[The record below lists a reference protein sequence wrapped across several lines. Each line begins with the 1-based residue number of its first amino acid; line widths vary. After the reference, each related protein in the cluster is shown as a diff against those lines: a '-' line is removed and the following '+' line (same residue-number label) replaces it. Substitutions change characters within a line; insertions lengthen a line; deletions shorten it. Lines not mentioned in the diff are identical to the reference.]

1 MKTTRILILALAASF
16 AAHADFSY
24 SQTIKSSQGAPQTS
38 KVFLKGSKM
47 LTERGDTATLV
58 DLGAQTITT
67 INKAAK
73 TYSVQKMSEMMAGTG
88 SAASP
93 QMEIKETGQKKTING
108 FNCSQS
114 VMTMSM
120 EGSTPGVKM
129 QMEMELWVSSDVP
142 GWQKLR
148 EFYQKNA
155 GGFYSMGGGNAGI
168 QRAMAEMQKKMAM
181 MGGAPVEQV
190 MRMKAPG
197 MEGQAA
203 QMQGSLAPARARLE
217 EMIKQGGPQAEAAK
231 SALARM
237 PGGAVG
243 GSGASL
249 FETTIDSSDFSAADV
264 PDSVFAIPAGFT
276 QK

>member
-1 MKTTRILILALAASF
+1 MKTTRILILAVAGSF

-24 SQTIKSSQGAPQTS
+24 TQTMKSSQGAPQST

-47 LTERGDTATLV
+47 MTDRGDTATLI

-67 INKAAK
+67 INKTAK
-73 TYSVQKMSEMMAGTG
+73 TYSVQKMGDMAAALS
-88 SAASP
+88 SAVP
-93 QMEIKETGQKKTING
+93 QVDIKETGQKKTING
-108 FNCSQS
+108 FNCGQS

-120 EGSTPGVKM
+120 DGPTPGVKM
-129 QMEMELWVSSDVP
+129 QMEIELWVSPDVP

-155 GGFYSMGGGNAGI
+155 GGLNAMGGGNPGM
-168 QRAMAEMQKKMAM
+168 QRAMVEMQKKMAT

-203 QMQGSLAPARARLE
+203 QMQGNLGQARARLE

-231 SALARM
+231 NALARM

-243 GSGASL
+243 GSGTSL

-264 PDSVFAIPAGFT
+264 SDSVFTIPAGFT
-276 QK
+276 KK

>member
-1 MKTTRILILALAASF
+1 MKTTRILILAVAGSF

-24 SQTIKSSQGAPQTS
+24 TQTVKSSQGAPQST

-47 LTERGDTATLV
+47 MTDRGDTATLV

-67 INKAAK
+67 INKTAK
-73 TYSVQKMSEMMAGTG
+73 TYSVQKMGDMAAALS
-88 SAASP
+88 SAAP
-93 QMEIKETGQKKTING
+93 QVDIKETGQKKTING
-108 FNCSQS
+108 FNCGQS

-120 EGSTPGVKM
+120 DGPTPGVKM
-129 QMEMELWVSSDVP
+129 QMEIELWVSPDVP

-155 GGFYSMGGGNAGI
+155 SGLNAMGGGNPGM
-168 QRAMAEMQKKMAM
+168 QRAMVEMQKKMAT

-203 QMQGSLAPARARLE
+203 QMQGNLGQARARLE

-231 SALARM
+231 NALARM

-243 GSGASL
+243 GSGTSL

-276 QK
+276 KK

>member
-1 MKTTRILILALAASF
+1 MTTTRTLILVLAASF

-24 SQTIKSSQGAPQTS
+24 TQTLKSSQGAPQTT

-47 LTERGDTATLV
+47 MSDRGETATLI
-58 DLGAQTITT
+58 DLGAQTITS
-67 INKAAK
+67 INKTAK
-73 TYSVQKMSEMMAGTG
+73 SYSVQKMAELMAGAG
-88 SAASP
+88 SAAAP
-93 QMEIKETGQKKTING
+93 QVDIKETGQKKAING

-120 EGSTPGVKM
+120 DGPTPGVKM
-129 QMEMELWVSSDVP
+129 QIEIEMWVSPDVP
-142 GWQKLR
+142 GWQQMR
-148 EFYQKNA
+148 DFYKKNS
-155 GGFYSMGGGNAGI
+155 GGLNAMGGGNPGM
-168 QRAMAEMQKKMAM
+168 QRAVVEMQKKMTTVN
-181 MGGAPVEQV
+181 GAPVEQV

-197 MEGQAA
+197 MEGQAG
-203 QMQGSLAPARARLE
+203 QMQGQLGQARARLE

-243 GSGASL
+243 GSGTSL
-249 FETTIDSSDFSAADV
+249 FETTIDSSAFSSADI

>member
-1 MKTTRILILALAASF
+1 MKTTRILILAVAGSF

-24 SQTIKSSQGAPQTS
+24 TQTMKSSQGAPQST

-47 LTERGDTATLV
+47 MTDRGDTATLV

-67 INKAAK
+67 INKTAK
-73 TYSVQKMSEMMAGTG
+73 TYSVQKMGDMAAALS
-88 SAASP
+88 SAAP
-93 QMEIKETGQKKTING
+93 QVDIKETGQKKTING
-108 FNCSQS
+108 FNCGQS

-120 EGSTPGVKM
+120 DGPTPGVKM
-129 QMEMELWVSSDVP
+129 QMEIELWVSPDVP

-155 GGFYSMGGGNAGI
+155 SGLNAMGGGNPGM
-168 QRAMAEMQKKMAM
+168 QRAMVEMQKKMAT

-203 QMQGSLAPARARLE
+203 QMQGNLGQARARLE

-231 SALARM
+231 NALARM

-243 GSGASL
+243 GSGTSL

-276 QK
+276 KK

>member
-1 MKTTRILILALAASF
+1 MKTTRMLILGLAASF

-24 SQTIKSSQGAPQTS
+24 TQTMKSSQGAPQTT

-47 LTERGDTATLV
+47 MTDRGDTATLV
-58 DLGAQTITT
+58 DLGAQTVTT
-67 INKAAK
+67 INKTAK
-73 TYSVQKMSEMMAGTG
+73 TYSVQKMGEMMAGVG
-88 SAASP
+88 SAAAP
-93 QMEIKETGQKKTING
+93 QMDVKETGQKKTING
-108 FNCSQS
+108 FNCSQR
-114 VMTMSM
+114 VMTISTD
-120 EGSTPGVKM
+120 GPTPGVKM
-129 QMEMELWVSSDVP
+129 QMELEMWVSPDVP

-155 GGFYSMGGGNAGI
+155 GGLNAMGGGSPGM
-168 QRAMAEMQKKMAM
+168 QRAMIEAQKRMATM
-181 MGGAPVEQV
+181 DGAPVQQV

-197 MEGQAA
+197 MEGSAA
-203 QMQGSLAPARARLE
+203 QMQGTLAPARARLE

-243 GSGASL
+243 GSGTSL
-249 FETTIDSSDFSAADV
+249 FETTIDSSGFSAADV
-264 PDSVFAIPAGFT
+264 PDSVFAIPGGFT